1 MKRMR
6 LIQNVCVCVPKRVTF
21 SPLDLGNLVLQLGN
35 TFHNVY
41 EFKKTIKQANVLKE
55 NDLHFKKK
63 KNTRK
68 KHVAVCSDKK
78 YKYRGYGRQLKD
90 GSTFMLISLRP
101 RHTCIRTRI
110 T

>member
-1 MKRMR
+1 VMKRMR

-63 KNTRK
+63 K
-68 KHVAVCSDKK
+68 K
-78 YKYRGYGRQLKD
+78 YKKETRGSVLRQE
-90 GSTFMLISLRP
+90 I
-101 RHTCIRTRI
+101 
-110 T
+110 